1 MKPGVYPDIPN
12 ADYHG
17 GPGTSK
23 SGLDIVRRS
32 LMHFKCARD
41 AANDNTPREPTPAQA
56 FGSAFHSIVLEPH
69 LFVRDYCLG
78 LRRSDVPQAIDER
91 DTLVQMVADLNAT
104 RKPKLPTTGSKAEVI
119 ERIMSFQ
126 DQFEEHIRHKPA
138 HLETLKGAE
147 LKLIIDAENAT
158 RDGLLSTSGTRHEL
172 AAILRANGHPV
183 TLWSD
188 VQAEWLANNGHRQVL
203 DEEQWKHLHGMRDA
217 VMAHPYAAKLLG
229 MPGTT
234 ETSFYWI
241 DERTGLL
248 MRCRPDR
255 RTDSGIIID
264 LKSTEDASP
273 EEFARSIANY
283 RYHVQEPL
291 YVDGTNEAIRQ
302 AKLDMALSRF
312 MVFIAVEKKPPYAV
326 GVYKLDI
333 ESVDIGRMEY
343 REDMTKLAK
352 AFATDEWPAYGD
364 TVQSI
369 SLPAWKKAQALG
381 A

>member
-1 MKPGVYPDIPN
+1 MKPGVYADISN
-12 ADYHG
+12 AAYHG

-56 FGSAFHSIVLEPH
+56 FGTAFHSIVLEPH
-69 LFVRDYCLG
+69 LFVRDYCLA
-78 LRRSDVPQAIDER
+78 LRRGDVPQAIDDREV
-91 DTLVQMVADLNAT
+91 LVQMVADLNAT
-104 RKPKLPTTGSKAEVI
+104 RKPKLPTSGSKDELI
-119 ERIMSFQ
+119 GRITANVAGYA
-126 DQFEEHIRHKPA
+126 DVDALLP
-138 HLETLKGAE
+138 LKGAE
-147 LKLIIDAENAT
+147 LKAIIDAENAT
-158 RDGLLSTSGTRHEL
+158 RDGLLPTSGTRHEL
-172 AAILRANGHPV
+172 AEILRANGHPV

-188 VQAEWLANNGHRQVL
+188 VQAEWNKNNGHRQVL
-203 DEEQWKHLHGMRDA
+203 DEEQWAHLHGMRDA
-217 VMAHPYAAKLLG
+217 VLAHPYAAKLLG

-234 ETSFYWI
+234 ETSFYWV

-264 LKSTEDASP
+264 LKSTDDASQ
-273 EEFARSIANY
+273 EEFARSIAKW
-283 RYHVQEPL
+283 RYHVQEPF
-291 YVDGTNEAIRQ
+291 YVEGTNEAIRQ
-302 AKLDMALSRF
+302 AQLDMPLSRF

-352 AFATDEWPAYGD
+352 AESTDEWPGYGD

-369 SLPAWKKAQALG
+369 SLPSWKKAQALG

>member
-12 ADYHG
+12 AAYHG
-17 GPGTSK
+17 GEGTSK
-23 SGLDIVRRS
+23 SGLDIVHRS
-32 LMHFKCARD
+32 LMHFKAARD

-69 LFVRDYCLG
+69 LFVRDYCLA

-91 DTLVQMVADLNAT
+91 ETLVQMVADLNAT
-104 RKPKLPTTGSKAEVI
+104 RKPKLPTTGSKDELIA
-119 ERIMSFQ
+119 RISANVAGYA
-126 DQFEEHIRHKPA
+126 DVDALLP
-138 HLETLKGAE
+138 LKGAE
-147 LKLIIDAENAT
+147 LKAIIDAENAT
-158 RDGLLSTSGTRHEL
+158 RDGLLPTSGTRHEL
-172 AAILRANGHPV
+172 ATILRANGHPV

-188 VQAEWLANNGHRQVL
+188 VQAEWMSNNGHRQVL

-217 VMAHPYAAKLLG
+217 VMAHPYAAKLLA

-234 ETSFYWI
+234 EHSFYWI

-255 RTDSGIIID
+255 RTDTGIIID
-264 LKSTEDASP
+264 LKSTDDASP

-283 RYHVQEPL
+283 RYHVQEPF
-291 YVDGTNEAIRQ
+291 YVDGTNAAIEQ
-302 AKLDMALSRF
+302 AGLDMPKSRF

-326 GVYKLDI
+326 GVYKLDP
-333 ESVDIGRMEY
+333 ESVEIGRMEY
-343 REDMTKLAK
+343 REDMTKLAS
-352 AFATDEWPAYGD
+352 AIATDEWPGYGD

-369 SLPAWKKAQALG
+369 SLPAWKKAQALSV
-381 A
+381 

>member
-1 MKPGVYPDIPN
+1 MKPGVYADLSN
-12 ADYHG
+12 AAYHG

-23 SGLDIVRRS
+23 SGLDIVRKS
-32 LMHFKCARD
+32 LLHFKCARD
-41 AANDNTPREPTPAQA
+41 AANDNTPREPTAAQA

-69 LFVRDYCLG
+69 LFVRDCCLA
-78 LRRSDVPQAIDER
+78 LRRGDVPQAIDER
-91 DTLVQMVADLNAT
+91 ETLVQMVADLNAT
-104 RKPKLPTTGSKAEVI
+104 RKPKLATTGSKAELVERIASSPEFTESNDGVTVDILNGETGALLKQRI
-119 ERIMSFQ
+119 ERIN
-126 DQFEEHIRHKPA
+126 
-138 HLETLKGAE
+138 TG
-147 LKLIIDAENAT
+147 
-158 RDGLLSTSGTRHEL
+158 RDGLLPTSGTRHEL

-188 VQAEWLANNGHRQVL
+188 VQAEWMANNGHRTVL

-217 VMAHPYAAKLLG
+217 VMAHPYAAKLLA
-229 MPGTT
+229 MPGAT
-234 ETSFYWI
+234 EQSYYWI

-302 AKLDMALSRF
+302 AQLDIPLSRF

-326 GVYKLDI
+326 GVYKLDM

-343 REDMTKLAK
+343 REDMTKIAK
-352 AFATDEWPAYGD
+352 AVATDEWPGYGD

-381 A
+381 V